1 MTNNNNKKQHQ
12 TKPKIALNKNSL
24 KIYLQPT
31 NSTPTEK
38 KQQKIV
44 PFRLSK

>member
-1 MTNNNNKKQHQ
+1 MTNNNKKTTSNK
-12 TKPKIALNKNSL
+12 TKIALNKNSL
-24 KIYLQPT
+24 KIYLQPS

-44 PFRLSK
+44 TFRLSK